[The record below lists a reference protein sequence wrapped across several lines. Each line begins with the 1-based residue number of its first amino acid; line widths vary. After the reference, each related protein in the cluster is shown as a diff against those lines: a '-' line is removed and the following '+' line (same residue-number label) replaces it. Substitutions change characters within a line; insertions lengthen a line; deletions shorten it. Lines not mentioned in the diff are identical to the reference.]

1 MYNLGDKGVRT
12 VNEETKILW
21 INFLKGLTRSLVQ
34 ANLYKSDHPQ
44 VVEALDQTLA
54 ALTPLASAGEIN
66 LTFEGGKL
74 LADGKEFLS
83 ADKVPNSIKNLFAK
97 FQAQTFT
104 FKAGATRDEFLAL
117 CGAQAVKTDPY
128 EYIKGRGVSGIIP
141 AKSVYAKVE
150 AADGRTA
157 IKPDG
162 QGAGGAAAGD
172 GSGEGAGTG
181 GGAAVAEALEPADFP
196 RSLSI
201 IAGKLTGDPSER
213 KRIVDALM
221 RKFLK
226 EVDERVDKALE
237 EARREKRKMENDI
250 GRTEAVVSSIAEG
263 VVVVDGE
270 GKILMMNPQAEA
282 LSGKRLGELSGKKL
296 LDMAALE
303 NQVLSLASEIKSESQ
318 KDLPRDVAVA
328 GDIGLAET
336 IKKATA
342 IVQNQDGRIVGTVS
356 IPTDAAKLKEVEKL
370 QSDFVANMTH
380 ELRSPLTAIKAALDL
395 LRKESGRENQMLN
408 TAIRNAERLNSII
421 TDILDFSK
429 LQSGKLVFRQE
440 KTDPAGIAR
449 EAADSMKAWARSKG
463 VALELAVEP
472 DLPPVYADPN
482 RTSQVLINLLS
493 NAIKFT
499 PARGR
504 IEVSVDAGKGA
515 LSNYVFFSVKDN
527 GPGIRKEDQEKIFE
541 KFVQVASGEKVGGTG
556 LGLAITKAMTVMQG
570 GRLTLESEPG
580 KGTIFRAA
588 MPVYRG
594 QGEAQTAAETTAA
607 PQPAKPWWRKLLG
620 I

>member
-1 MYNLGDKGVRT
+1 

-54 ALTPLASAGEIN
+54 ALAPLASSGEIN
-66 LTFEGGKL
+66 LTLDGGKL

-83 ADKVPNSIKNLFAK
+83 ADKVPNSIKNAFAK

-104 FKAGATRDEFLAL
+104 FKAGVTREELLAL
-117 CGAQAVKTDPY
+117 CGAQAARTDPY
-128 EYIKGRGVSGIIP
+128 AYLKERGVSGIIP

-150 AADGRTA
+150 AADGNAPIR
-157 IKPDG
+157 PDG
-162 QGAGGAAAGD
+162 RGAGDA
-172 GSGEGAGTG
+172 SGEGGSGGDHGTG
-181 GGAAVAEALEPADFP
+181 GGEALMEAVEPADFP
-196 RSLSI
+196 KSLSI
-201 IAGKLTGDPSER
+201 IAGKLTRDPSEQ

-221 RKFLK
+221 KKFLR
-226 EVDERVDKALE
+226 EVDDRVNKALE
-237 EARREKRKMENDI
+237 EARKEKQKIENDM

-270 GKILMMNPQAEA
+270 GKILMMNPQAEE
-282 LSGKRLGELSGKKL
+282 LSGKKLGELSGKKL
-296 LDMAALE
+296 LDVAALE
-303 NQVLSLASEIKSESQ
+303 NQVLSLASEIKPENR
-318 KDLPRDVAVA
+318 KEMDRGVATA
-328 GDIGLAET
+328 GDRGLAET

-342 IVQNQDGRIVGTVS
+342 IVQNQDGRIVGAVS

-380 ELRSPLTAIKAALDL
+380 ELRSPLTSIKAALDL

-408 TAIRNAERLNSII
+408 AAIRNAERLNSII

-429 LQSGKLVFRQE
+429 LQSGKLVFRQG

-449 EAADSMKAWARSKG
+449 EAAESMKAWAQSKG
-463 VALELAVEP
+463 VTLELRAEP
-472 DLPPVYADPN
+472 ELPPVYADPN
-482 RTSQVLINLLS
+482 RTTQVLINLLS

-504 IEVSVDAGKGA
+504 IEVSVDAGKEA
-515 LSNYVFFSVKDN
+515 LSGFVFFSVKDN

-594 QGEAQTAAETTAA
+594 QGEAQAEAGTPAA
-607 PQPAKPWWRKLLG
+607 PGPEKPWWRKLLG

>member
-1 MYNLGDKGVRT
+1 MYNLDNKGVRA

-44 VVEALDQTLA
+44 VVEALDQTLS
-54 ALTPLASAGEIN
+54 ALTPLASSGEIN
-66 LTFEGGKL
+66 LTLEGGKL

-150 AADGRTA
+150 AGDGRSA
-157 IKPDG
+157 IKPG
-162 QGAGGAAAGD
+162 AQAGGEGGGGD
-172 GSGEGAGTG
+172 GTGDRSGAPGAPPD
-181 GGAAVAEALEPADFP
+181 EELEPADFP
-196 RSLSI
+196 RSLSL
-201 IAGKLTGDPSER
+201 IASRLTPDAAEQ

-221 RKFLK
+221 KKFLQ
-226 EVDERVDKALE
+226 EVNERVSKALE
-237 EARREKRKMENDI
+237 EVKNEKRKIENDMN
-250 GRTEAVVSSIAEG
+250 RTEAVVSSIAEG

-318 KDLPRDVAVA
+318 KNLPGDVAVA
-328 GDIGLAET
+328 GDKGLAET

-342 IVQNQDGRIVGTVS
+342 IVQNQDGRIVGTFS
-356 IPTDAAKLKEVEKL
+356 IPTDAAKLREVEKL

-380 ELRSPLTAIKAALDL
+380 ELRSPLTSIKAALDL
-395 LRKESGRENQMLN
+395 LRKESGGENQMLN
-408 TAIRNAERLNSII
+408 AAIRNAERLNSII

-440 KTDPAGIAR
+440 RTDPAGIAR
-449 EAADSMKAWARSKG
+449 EAADSMKAWAQSKG
-463 VALELAVEP
+463 VALELRLEP
-472 DLPPVYADPN
+472 GLPPVYADPN

-504 IEVSVDAGKGA
+504 IEVSVDAGKEA
-515 LSNYVFFSVKDN
+515 LSNYVFFSVKDT

-594 QGEAQTAAETTAA
+594 QGEAQAAAETTAA